1 MPNLLQ
7 NLRPLYVPFS
17 ISDFMTLRPG
27 DVVFTGTPEN
37 GHYPV
42 KVGDVMEVDI
52 EGIGRLTTPVG
63 PKL

>member
-1 MPNLLQ
+1 
-7 NLRPLYVPFS
+7 
-17 ISDFMTLRPG
+17 MTLRAG

-52 EGIGRLTTPVG
+52 QGIGRLTTPVG
-63 PKL
+63 PKDVA